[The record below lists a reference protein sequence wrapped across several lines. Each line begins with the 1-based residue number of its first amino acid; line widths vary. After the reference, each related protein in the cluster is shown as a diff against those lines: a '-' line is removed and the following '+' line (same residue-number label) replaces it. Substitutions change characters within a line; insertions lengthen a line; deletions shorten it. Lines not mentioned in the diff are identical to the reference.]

1 MSHKPRPVVVELHI
15 FRIKRDSH
23 NFMLFPTLYLYVT
36 CGVESVI
43 MISRGYLKYRKRF
56 NKEKKMMWLKKRLIA
71 VIDLS
76 LLVAILIAFPAIL
89 NAQERV
95 HANTGVENAAVYY
108 SRAIDLLKYPD
119 SQEIQD
125 KLKGII
131 QHGWQAENREIVNI
145 LRQNERCLT
154 EVQRGLLLE
163 TCDFDFGKKYKYQVE
178 RELPRLDRIFIIS
191 DLLLLKGR
199 YYEKQGAFGDATE
212 VYLSSLRLSGHISQ
226 GDDLVSKRI
235 ALAIEKK
242 TYIPLRDYLHSK
254 NIDKR
259 VCQRIL
265 SQLRDFENKRFP
277 ARSMIEPEK
286 EFFLSTVRMVGDG
299 FKQRAA
305 ESLGTTPGIEKEA
318 DVFEKELNK
327 QARELADRYYGNFI
341 KAAETNKEGDWKFA
355 LVELEGLRKASQP
368 TGIGNMRDV
377 VSMLY
382 DTFTGDIEEYQKKI
396 IRKILI
402 TLLDAGLLNPKKVV
416 DGYYARSAELHELRS
431 VARIR
436 CR

>member
-1 MSHKPRPVVVELHI
+1 
-15 FRIKRDSH
+15 
-23 NFMLFPTLYLYVT
+23 
-36 CGVESVI
+36 
-43 MISRGYLKYRKRF
+43 MISWDYLKSRKRF
-56 NKEKKMMWLKKRLIA
+56 NKEKKMMWLKRGLIG

-76 LLVAILIAFPAIL
+76 LIAAILIAFPGIPS
-89 NAQERV
+89 AQQRA

-131 QHGWQAENREIVNI
+131 QHGWQAENREIENI

-154 EVQRGLLLE
+154 EVQRGFLFD

-178 RELPRLDRIFIIS
+178 RELPRLDRILILS

-212 VYLSSLRLSGHISQ
+212 LYLSSLRLSGHISQ
-226 GDDLVSKRI
+226 GDDSISKMI

-242 TYIPLRDYLHSK
+242 TYVPLRDYLHSK

-265 SQLRDFENKRFP
+265 SQLRDFEKKRFP

-299 FKQRAA
+299 FKQKAA
-305 ESLGTTPGIEKEA
+305 ESLGTTPGVEKKA
-318 DVFEKELNK
+318 DVFEKELNR

-341 KAAETNKEGDWKFA
+341 KAAETHKESDWKFA

-382 DTFTGDIEEYQKKI
+382 DAFTGDIEEYHKKI
-396 IRKILI
+396 IRKILT
-402 TLLDAGLLNPKKVV
+402 TLLALALPNPKKAV
-416 DGYYARSAELHELRS
+416 DGYYARSEELKELRS
-431 VARIR
+431 LARIG
-436 CR
+436 CS

>member
-1 MSHKPRPVVVELHI
+1 
-15 FRIKRDSH
+15 
-23 NFMLFPTLYLYVT
+23 
-36 CGVESVI
+36 
-43 MISRGYLKYRKRF
+43 MILWGYLKSRKRF
-56 NKEKKMMWLKKRLIA
+56 NKEKKMMWLKRGFIE

-76 LLVAILIAFPAIL
+76 LIATILIAFPAIPS
-89 NAQERV
+89 AQQRV

-108 SRAIDLLKYPD
+108 SRAIDLLKYPN

-125 KLKGII
+125 TLKGII
-131 QHGWQAENREIVNI
+131 QHGWQAENREIENI

-199 YYEKQGAFGDATE
+199 YYEKQGSFGDATE

-226 GDDLVSKRI
+226 GDDLISKRI
-235 ALAIEKK
+235 TLAIEKK
-242 TYIPLRDYLHSK
+242 IYIPLRDYLHSK

-265 SQLRDFENKRFP
+265 SQLRDFEKKRFP
-277 ARSMIEPEK
+277 ARRMIEPEK
-286 EFFLSTVRMVGDG
+286 EFFLSSVRMVGDG
-299 FKQRAA
+299 FKQKAA
-305 ESLGTTPGIEKEA
+305 ESLGTTPGMEKEA
-318 DVFEKELNK
+318 DVFEKELNR
-327 QARELADRYYGNFI
+327 QAREMADRYYGNFI

-377 VSMLY
+377 ISMLY
-382 DTFTGDIEEYQKKI
+382 DAFTGDIEEYQKKI

-402 TLLDAGLLNPKKVV
+402 TLLAVALPNPKKAV
-416 DGYYARSAELHELRS
+416 DGYHARLEELHELRS
-431 VARIR
+431 LARIR

>member
-1 MSHKPRPVVVELHI
+1 
-15 FRIKRDSH
+15 
-23 NFMLFPTLYLYVT
+23 
-36 CGVESVI
+36 
-43 MISRGYLKYRKRF
+43 
-56 NKEKKMMWLKKRLIA
+56 MMWLKRRLIA

-76 LLVAILIAFPAIL
+76 LVVAILIAFPAIL
-89 NAQERV
+89 GAQQRV

-125 KLKGII
+125 TLKGII
-131 QHGWQAENREIVNI
+131 QHGWQEENREIVNI

-199 YYEKQGAFGDATE
+199 YYEKRGAFGDATE

-242 TYIPLRDYLHSK
+242 TYIPLRDCLHSK

-299 FKQRAA
+299 FKQKAA
-305 ESLGTTPGIEKEA
+305 ESLGTTPGMEKEA
-318 DVFEKELNK
+318 DVFEKELNR

-382 DTFTGDIEEYQKKI
+382 DAFTGDIEEYQKKI

-402 TLLDAGLLNPKKVV
+402 TLLAAGLLNPKKVV